1 MILAL
6 VTVALAA
13 LACAGPT
20 RDTVE
25 CLVQRL
31 ARSVPT
37 QNAVEVFTDRTPGVQ
52 RLARSVAVESVTPT
66 YHQVYTVRF
75 PILNVQAR
83 STRETSE
90 GSIMEKDEKTVEE
103 TEPMKHQGEMTKD
116 HEEHH
121 AAEPVPETASKTMD
135 AMALRENARGK
146 RSYGP
151 PYIYRI

>member
-1 MILAL
+1 MSSSSKMILAL

-37 QNAVEVFTDRTPGVQ
+37 QN
-52 RLARSVAVESVTPT
+52 AVESVTPT

-135 AMALRENARGK
+135 AMALRENARDK